1 MSELLIVG
9 GGIMGLWAALTA
21 ARAGMDVQLVEER
34 HIGAGASGGILGAL
48 MPHMPDKW
56 NSKKQ
61 FQFDALV
68 SLESEIETLEA
79 ETGLSA
85 GYRRSGRIMPLAK
98 PHLRDI
104 AIRHEQDALQNWQ
117 AGDRQFFWHVRDE
130 LPSGWLGAEAAA
142 FGLVFDTLGGRLSP
156 RQMLAVLRAALAQL
170 PNVRIVE
177 GNGVRAIHPGQG
189 RAELDDGTEISF
201 GHCILAAGVGSFPLI
216 DMLCGP
222 IREPSG
228 TGVKGQ
234 AALLLADVDP
244 QLPVIFTDG
253 VYIVAHEDGHVAV
266 GSTSENKYADPLS
279 TDELLNELQGRAEAL
294 VPTLRGAEVVE
305 RWAGIRPKSTGRE
318 PMVGRHPDH
327 GNLSVLTGGFK
338 VSFGIAHRLARFV
351 IEEIAGQSSI
361 AVPESFL
368 CRNHIAA
375 LREKHL

>member
-1 MSELLIVG
+1 MSEVLIVG
-9 GGIMGLWAALTA
+9 GGIMGLWAAVLA
-21 ARAGMDVQLVEER
+21 ARAGVDVCLVDER
-34 HIGAGASGGILGAL
+34 RIGAGASGGILGAL

-56 NSKKQ
+56 NAKKQ

-68 SLESEIETLEA
+68 SLESEIAALET

-104 AIRHEQDALQNWQ
+104 ALRHEQDALQNWQ

-142 FGLVFDTLGGRLSP
+142 SGLVLDTLGGRLAP
-156 RQMLAVLRAALAQL
+156 RRILAVLRAALAQL
-170 PNVRIVE
+170 PKVRIVE
-177 GNGVRAIHPGQG
+177 GAGVRGIHPGEG
-189 RAELDDGTEISF
+189 RAELDDGTDIAF
-201 GHCILAAGVGSFPLI
+201 GHCVLAAGVGSFPLI
-216 DMLCGP
+216 DALCGP
-222 IREPSG
+222 MREASG

-266 GSTSENKYADPLS
+266 GSTSENRYADPLS
-279 TDELLNELQGRAEAL
+279 TDELLNELIGRAEAL
-294 VPTLRGAEVVE
+294 VPALRGAEVVE

-327 GNLSVLTGGFK
+327 ENLSVLTGGFK
-338 VSFGIAHRLARFV
+338 VSFGIAHRLAGFV
-351 IEEIAGQSSI
+351 VDEITAQPSIEI
-361 AVPESFL
+361 PESFL
-368 CRNHIAA
+368 FRNHLEA
-375 LREKHL
+375 LRETHL

>member
-9 GGIMGLWAALTA
+9 GGIMGLWAALAA
-21 ARAGMDVQLVEER
+21 ARTGMNICLVEER

-56 NSKKQ
+56 NAKKQ

-68 SLESEIETLEA
+68 SLESEIEVLEA

-85 GYRRSGRIMPLAK
+85 GYRRNGRIMPLAK
-98 PHLRDI
+98 PHLREI
-104 AIRHEQDALQNWQ
+104 ALRHEQDAMQNWR
-117 AGDRQFFWHVRDE
+117 AGDRRFFWHVRDE
-130 LPSGWLGAEAAA
+130 LPSGWLGAQAAA
-142 FGLVFDTLGGRLSP
+142 CGLVFDTLGGRLSP
-156 RQMLAVLRAALAQL
+156 RQMLAVLRAALAQS

-177 GNGVRAIHPGQG
+177 GTGVRAIYPGHG

-201 GHCILAAGVGSFPLI
+201 GHCVLAAGVGSFPLI
-216 DMLCGP
+216 DTLCGP
-222 IREPSG
+222 IRGPSG

-253 VYIVAHEDGHVAV
+253 VYIVAHDDGHVAV
-266 GSTSENKYADPLS
+266 GSTSENAYADPLS
-279 TDELLNELQGRAEAL
+279 TDELLVELLGRAEAL
-294 VPTLRGAEVVE
+294 VPALRGAEVVE

-318 PMVGRHPDH
+318 PIVGRHPDH
-327 GNLSVLTGGFK
+327 ENLSVLTGGFK
-338 VSFGIAHRLARFV
+338 VSFGIAHRLARV
-351 IEEIAGQSSI
+351 VVDEIAGPPSI
-361 AVPESFL
+361 DIPESFL

>member
-21 ARAGMDVQLVEER
+21 ARTGMDVQLVDEHR
-34 HIGAGASGGILGAL
+34 IGAGASGGILGAL

-56 NSKKQ
+56 NAKKQ

-98 PHLRDI
+98 PHLREI
-104 AIRHEQDALQNWQ
+104 ALRHEQDATRNWR

-130 LPSGWLGAEAAA
+130 LPSGWLSAEAAA
-142 FGLVFDTLGGRLSP
+142 CGLVFDTLGGRLSP
-156 RQMLAVLRAALAQL
+156 RQMLAVLRAALAQS

-177 GNGVRAIHPGQG
+177 GTGVRAIHPGQG
-189 RAELDDGTEISF
+189 RAELDDATEIAF
-201 GHCILAAGVGSFPLI
+201 GHCIVAAGVDSFPLV
-216 DMLCGP
+216 DALSGP
-222 IREPSG
+222 LRGPSG

-253 VYIVAHEDGHVAV
+253 VYIVAHDDGHIAV
-266 GSTSENKYADPLS
+266 GSTSENKYADPQS
-279 TDELLNELQGRAEAL
+279 TDELLNELLVRAEAL
-294 VPTLRGAEVVE
+294 VPSLRGAEVVE

-318 PMVGRHPDH
+318 PIAGRHPDH
-327 GNLSVLTGGFK
+327 ENLSVLTGGFK
-338 VSFGIAHRLARFV
+338 VSFGIAHRLAGFV
-351 IEEIAGQSSI
+351 VDEITGQPLI
-361 AVPESFL
+361 DIPGSFL
-368 CRNHIAA
+368 CQNHIAA